1 MNHWVTYSVLTTCI
15 YISWHDQWPGNQRS
29 KVPTAAILSYFWCN
43 HHVMLSA
50 GYTPFKVTHSSDY
63 FQELYDLAVEL
74 IRRGQAYVCHQKP
87 EEIKGFNP
95 PPSPWRDR
103 PIEESLILFE
113 VMFPIF
119 VGLKGMGPTNKCTVD
134 KIRNWRTLHVWK
146 SMRSMQPL

>member
-1 MNHWVTYSVLTTCI
+1 MWRTT
-15 YISWHDQWPGNQRS
+15 NQHHH
-29 KVPTAAILSYFWCN
+29 
-43 HHVMLSA
+43 HHVPLSA

-74 IRRGQAYVCHQKP
+74 IRRGQAYICHQRP

-113 VMFPIF
+113 VMFPMWL
-119 VGLKGMGPTNKCTVD
+119 GLKG
-134 KIRNWRTLHVWK
+134 HVF
-146 SMRSMQPL
+146 RYFGVVPQY